1 MRVVHADGHRLM
13 LNAVRERLAGSG
25 FELVGV
31 TCTGAALLPLVG
43 QLEPELVLLEL
54 RLPGRDGYSCLRWLR
69 ERRPELRLIVLSGD
83 DSPAEIEQALAAG
96 ADGFISKQTEPAE
109 LSAALQAILAG
120 EETVFSEPERADAA
134 SRARELGLSEREFE
148 ILSRVA
154 LGQSN
159 KQISEGLFVTEQTV
173 KFHLTNL
180 YRKTRTA
187 NRTAAARYA
196 AEHGLIDNRSLSSPV
211 QDGRLT
217 RAAQQRSSQ
226 RAKT

>member
-25 FELVGV
+25 FELVGAAR
-31 TCTGAALLPLVG
+31 TGAALLPLVA
-43 QLEPELVLLEL
+43 QVAAELVLLEL

-69 ERRPELRLIVLSGD
+69 QRRPELRLIVLSGD

-187 NRTAAARYA
+187 NRTGAARFA
-196 AEHGLIDNRSLSSPV
+196 AEHLLLEHPVLQNDGGERSRTRAP
-211 QDGRLT
+211 GRLS
-217 RAAQQRSSQ
+217 AV
-226 RAKT
+226 